1 MGETDA
7 EMEMKTLAALILVPL
22 TTLALM
28 IAAEQE
34 ETTTFDSGA
43 CPDYPDHD
51 AAWYEYDTQR

>member
-1 MGETDA
+1 
-7 EMEMKTLAALILVPL
+7 MKTFLFIL
-22 TTLALM
+22 TTPFIALALM

-51 AAWYEYDTQR
+51 EAWYEYEPQR

>member
-1 MGETDA
+1 
-7 EMEMKTLAALILVPL
+7 MEMKTLAALILVPL

-43 CPDYPDHD
+43 CPEYTDHD
-51 AAWYEYDTQR
+51 EAWYEYEPQR